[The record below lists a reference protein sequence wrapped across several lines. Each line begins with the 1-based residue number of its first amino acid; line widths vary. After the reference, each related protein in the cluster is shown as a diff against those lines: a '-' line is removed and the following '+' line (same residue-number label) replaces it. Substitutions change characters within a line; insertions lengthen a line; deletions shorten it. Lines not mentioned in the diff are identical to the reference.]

1 MFLKTL
7 GYKMLPLNLLS
18 VTPEKKW
25 GWTEGRCSTCKF
37 NYMDGRYTEW
47 LVDTR
52 MPKVTQIEWSIRRV
66 SLMDFTALNEWMLR
80 NKSTA
85 FDVSNPKEFLKLFL
99 SGISVSDELI
109 NWPAKIFY
117 YFEKSKK
124 SEIFSSDPLK

>member
-1 MFLKTL
+1 
-7 GYKMLPLNLLS
+7 
-18 VTPEKKW
+18 
-25 GWTEGRCSTCKF
+25 
-37 NYMDGRYTEW
+37 
-47 LVDTR
+47 
-52 MPKVTQIEWSIRRV
+52 
-66 SLMDFTALNEWMLR
+66 MDFTALNEWMLR